1 MKEEQGILLAYWWD
15 KLYPLRRKFV
25 GETLLKGFEKED
37 IEQEC
42 FLQLHKAIERYN
54 PHMGVPFESYYKVIL
69 HGWRANQNRSKIN
82 REIAFEEEEFFFMKD
97 ERTDIERDVEKKL
110 LVEEVMHLIEQLE
123 EKERGIIK
131 AYYLQHKKI
140 KEIATQYGIAYKTV
154 EAKKKKALSRLRAMV
169 V

>member
-69 HGWRANQNRSKIN
+69 HGWRANQNKSKIN
-82 REIAFEEEEFFFMKD
+82 REVVFEEEAFFFMKD
-97 ERTDIERDVEKKL
+97 ERTDIERDVEMKL
-110 LVEEVMHLIEQLE
+110 LVEEVMELIEQLE
-123 EKERGIIK
+123 DKERGIIK
-131 AYYLQHKKI
+131 GYYLQGKKI
-140 KEIATQYGIAYKTV
+140 KEIANQYEMGYKTV
-154 EAKKKKALSRLRAMV
+154 EARKKKALSILREMIV
-169 V
+169 